1 MINII
6 FITRIIF
13 IVIKVIYFHIWWS
26 VDLATSS
33 LDSPYFFS
41 AFSYPSLLNLAQKFK
56 KNTLPVRN
64 FLFYLPLHIFRSSYI
79 SISLVIF
86 IHYHFIYRIEIT
98 SLLMINTRLIN
109 WQIYRKIYNRFPL
122 NKVLNFLFSR

>member
-33 LDSPYFFS
+33 LDSPYSFS

-64 FLFYLPLHIFRSSYI
+64 FVFYLPLHIFRSSVYI
-79 SISLVIF
+79 YFIS
-86 IHYHFIYRIEIT
+86 HFYSLSFYLSYRLPLI
-98 SLLMINTRLIN
+98 LMINSRLIN